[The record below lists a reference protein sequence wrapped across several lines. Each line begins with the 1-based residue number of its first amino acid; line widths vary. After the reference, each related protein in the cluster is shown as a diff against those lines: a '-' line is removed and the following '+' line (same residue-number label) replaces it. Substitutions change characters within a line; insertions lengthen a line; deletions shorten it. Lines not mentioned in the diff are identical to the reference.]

1 MCTTH
6 FINLFKWF
14 CSLLCLQID
23 QLKNFIKAEINI
35 QENKSDSFCFS
46 QNLNIVYDLH
56 MHSGSLVAKLEA
68 KIN

>member
-1 MCTTH
+1 
-6 FINLFKWF
+6 
-14 CSLLCLQID
+14 LQIN
-23 QLKNFIKAEINI
+23 QLKNYIKAEINI

-56 MHSGSLVAKLEA
+56 MHSGSLEAKLEA